1 MELMVCDS
9 RVEHIVLFKQ
19 RRPDGPSE
27 AVVASSVTLEQRLVY
42 SIVTLLR
49 CGVFQLFRGL
59 LLLHGGLCGLLLQ
72 LLG

>member
-1 MELMVCDS
+1 
-9 RVEHIVLFKQ
+9 
-19 RRPDGPSE
+19 
-27 AVVASSVTLEQRLVY
+27 LVY

-72 LLG
+72 LLE